1 MSRAPQQIRPVC
13 FGRLRRLLLL
23 LLLLLPLSFLKCG
36 IMPGTK
42 KKEKTRKSPN
52 VVWFEGFCKLPLR
65 QRIEIVKRCKK
76 GFFKDLKKLVKYI
89 GRNKRRAQLKPAH
102 KRFFNNNKNK
112 TLFKRIDKAR
122 SAEKVRK
129 LLLKKVRGGAFPF
142 LPIIAAAIPS
152 ILGLVSDQVSKV
164 I

>member
-1 MSRAPQQIRPVC
+1 MSRAPRQIRLVC
-13 FGRLRRLLLL
+13 SRRLRR
-23 LLLLLPLSFLKCG
+23 LLLPLSFLKCG
-36 IMPGTK
+36 IMPGTRKK
-42 KKEKTRKSPN
+42 KKEKTGKSPN

-65 QRIEIVKRCKK
+65 QRVEIVKRCKK

-89 GRNKRRAQLKPAH
+89 GRTKRRAQLKPAH
-102 KRFFNNNKNK
+102 KRILIKNK
-112 TLFKRIDKAR
+112 DLFKRIDKAR

-164 I
+164 IG